1 MPLAMVFTGAGS
13 ADATRSAIASARIGG
28 TVVLAGTVSPV
39 GTIDLDPEAVV
50 RRMLTI
56 RGVHN
61 YHPSDL
67 VSAIRFLAGP
77 GRAFPFAELVAATY
91 PLERA
96 DDAFADAHA
105 RPGVRVAVIPGG
117 SK

>member
-1 MPLAMVFTGAGS
+1 M
-13 ADATRSAIASARIGG
+13 
-28 TVVLAGTVSPV
+28 

-56 RGVHN
+56 RGAHN
-61 YHPSDL
+61 YHPSNL

-96 DDAFADAHA
+96 ADAVADAHA

-117 SK
+117 SR